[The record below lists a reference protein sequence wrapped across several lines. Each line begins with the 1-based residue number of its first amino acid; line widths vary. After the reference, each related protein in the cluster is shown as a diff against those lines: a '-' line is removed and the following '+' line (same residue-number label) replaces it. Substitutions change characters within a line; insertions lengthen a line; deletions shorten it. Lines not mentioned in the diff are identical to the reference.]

1 MLHSTDLFL
10 LKTNHSFFNYCAYK
24 IIRSFWRMSCPL
36 SHNKSIKVEQ
46 LNLALSHISKTL
58 LRAKLM
64 KSKIVR
70 HLLRCMIILVTSTT
84 IKSSD
89 SWAFTCINEKLHVYY
104 HVVKCW
110 LTILFPHN
118 ALSLPLSLLSNN
130 VSTGTNP
137 DLLDRSWH
145 FAFKKLSKMFC
156 YFRRWN
162 GVSPEKTTSS
172 LETTSLLEKWG

>member
-1 MLHSTDLFL
+1 
-10 LKTNHSFFNYCAYK
+10 
-24 IIRSFWRMSCPL
+24 MSCPS
-36 SHNKSIKVEQ
+36 SHNKSIKLEQ
-46 LNLALSHISKTL
+46 LNLALCRISKTL

-64 KSKIVR
+64 KSKSVR

-118 ALSLPLSLLSNN
+118 ALSLPLVLLSNN
-130 VSTGTNP
+130 LSTGTNP

-145 FAFKKLSKMFC
+145 FALKKLSKMFC

-162 GVSPEKTTSS
+162 GVYYDWNSQNLEFAQPFCTRIKKESSGSGNLCEK
-172 LETTSLLEKWG
+172 